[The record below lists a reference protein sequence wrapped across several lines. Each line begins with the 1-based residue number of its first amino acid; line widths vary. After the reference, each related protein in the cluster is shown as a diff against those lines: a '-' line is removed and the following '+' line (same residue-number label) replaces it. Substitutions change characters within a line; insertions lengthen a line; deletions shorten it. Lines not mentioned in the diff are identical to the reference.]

1 MTIPGL
7 VENVTAIEKL
17 LGQSRS
23 KVEKE
28 KQILHMDV
36 SLCAFAWKNCD
47 MASSFLRA
55 LSATQSLP

>member
-1 MTIPGL
+1 MTIPQL

-17 LGQSRS
+17 LGQFRS

-36 SLCAFAWKNCD
+36 SFCVFAWNNHD
-47 MASSFLRA
+47 MTSNI
-55 LSATQSLP
+55 P